1 MKRRLPWFVG
11 LLAIALM
18 VLPGCL
24 LSRRDVTFDDDLEHC
39 ESVATQ
45 IEYPCLREPCDE
57 ATLIER
63 EPRTIADPEPEYW
76 DLSLQEAVHLA
87 LANSQV
93 LRDLGGTVLRS
104 PETVQTPY
112 GPAIQESDPQFGVE
126 SALSAF
132 DAEFSTSA
140 FFEKNDQRLNNRFLG
155 NLGIFRQ
162 DYDVVQAQLTKQA
175 ATGSRFT
182 LRKNWEFDK
191 NNNLGNEFPGGSWT
205 VYMDAE
211 ARHPLLRGG
220 GLKFN
225 RIAGPGGSPGFING
239 VLVARVKTDISLAE
253 FEMGLRDFV
262 SNVENAY
269 WDLFFAY
276 RDLHA
281 KIRARDETLETWR
294 RIHALNLAGR
304 KGGEDWKELQARE
317 QYFRINAEVQEA
329 LTGRLQEGT
338 RTNNG
343 SSPGT
348 FRGPPGVYV
357 NERKLRL
364 LMGLPPSGE
373 RLIRPSE
380 EPPVSPV
387 AFQWG
392 EITREALVRRAELRR
407 QRWQV
412 KRRELELIAS
422 RNFLLPSLDLVGRYR
437 WRGFGETLIDSSG
450 NPNFAPGDDDDT
462 LSAKRYDNAYT
473 NLMDGDFQEW
483 QLGVEFSMPI
493 GFRQGHTAVQNA
505 ELRLAQAKAVLCEQ
519 ERQVVNNLTGAVSE
533 LDRAYEVMQTNYN
546 RLKAANDAVPRMK
559 QALENEQVSVFEVLA
574 AQRLRAEAESRYYQ
588 SEVEYALAL
597 RGVHFEKGSLLAYCG
612 IVLSEGTWPTKAY
625 CDADQRDR
633 LRGRPR
639 PINYTINNPPIV
651 SQGPYLQTGALPAP
665 REALPAPQ
673 QPLSTPQQP
682 RSTRREPLPA
692 PPEAPPGPPE
702 APPAALE

>member
-1 MKRRLPWFVG
+1 MKRKLTWFVG
-11 LLAIALM
+11 LLASALM

-24 LSRRDVTFDDDLEHC
+24 LSRRDVTFDEDLAHC
-39 ESVATQ
+39 EAVATE
-45 IEYPCLREPCDE
+45 IEYPCLSATCDE
-57 ATLIER
+57 STLCER

-76 DLSLQEAVHLA
+76 DLTLQEAVHLA

-93 LRDLGGTVLRS
+93 MRDLGGTVLRS
-104 PETVQTPY
+104 PESVQTPY
-112 GPAIQESDPQFGVE
+112 GPAIQESDPQFGLE
-126 SALSAF
+126 GALSAF
-132 DAEFSTSA
+132 DAEFSTSC
-140 FFEKNDQRLNNRFLG
+140 FFEKNDQRLNNQFLG
-155 NLGIFRQ
+155 NLGIFQQ
-162 DYDVVQAQLTKQA
+162 DYDVLQAQLTKQA

-182 LRKNWEFDK
+182 LRKSWEFDS

-205 VYMDAE
+205 VFLDAE
-211 ARHPLLRGG
+211 ARHPVLQGG

-225 RIAGPGGSPGFING
+225 RIAGPGGSPGVING

-253 FEMGLRDFV
+253 FELGLRDFI

-276 RDLHA
+276 RDLDA
-281 KIRARDETLETWR
+281 KVRARDATLETWR

-304 KGGEDWKELQARE
+304 KGGEAEKEAQVRE
-317 QYFRINAEVQEA
+317 QYFRINAEVQDA

-348 FRGPPGVYV
+348 FRGSSGVYV

-387 AFQWG
+387 VFQWG

-437 WRGFGETLIDSSG
+437 WRGFGKDLIDPSG
-450 NPNFAPGDDDDT
+450 NPAFAPGDDAAT

-473 NLMDGDFQEW
+473 NLTDGDFQEW

-493 GFRQGHTAVQNA
+493 GFRQGHASVQNA
-505 ELRLAQAKAVLCEQ
+505 ELRLARSNALLREQ
-519 ERQVVNNLTGAVSE
+519 ERQVVNNLTGAVAE
-533 LDRAYEVMQTNYN
+533 LDRAYAVMQTDYN
-546 RLKAANDAVPRMK
+546 RLQAANQQVPLLED
-559 QALENEQVSVFEVLA
+559 ALERDRVSVFEVLA

-612 IVLSEGTWPTKAY
+612 VVLSEGPWPSKAY
-625 CDADQRDR
+625 RDAFQRDR

-639 PINYTINNPPIV
+639 PINYTRNNPPIV
-651 SQGPYLQTGALPAP
+651 SRGPYLQTGALPHAN
-665 REALPAPQ
+665 R
-673 QPLSTPQQP
+673 
-682 RSTRREPLPA
+682 
-692 PPEAPPGPPE
+692 
-702 APPAALE
+702 